1 VQCGISGLHPR
12 RAFLPELTPDHVC
25 LCVCMRVCVCVYVCA
40 CASVLVRVR
49 YISVRVRNVSV
60 RVRVGAGGAAVAAA
74 VAAARAARP
83 FRSAEQSTE
92 MFRSLRSVAMQLDQ
106 GLAEMEELDSLDH
119 EEDEAPPYDAP
130 AMTGPASVEAEPQ
143 VRLSVLYIHA
153 YIHAYIHTYIHACI
167 HTCIYIRMHV
177 CMYMYVHTYMY
188 ISVPL
193 SRRWQAARVGL
204 PRVVYI

>member
-153 YIHAYIHTYIHACI
+153 YIHAYIHTYIHTYMHAYIHVYTYVCIYACTCMYI
-167 HTCIYIRMHV
+167 HTCIY
-177 CMYMYVHTYMY
+177 
-188 ISVPL
+188 PFL
-193 SRRWQAARVGL
+193 SRAGGRLRG
-204 PRVVYI
+204 